1 MEEDA
6 ILNKIPEAQR
16 NIWLIAA
23 IPTAM
28 AMLTASPLWA
38 IPALCLAAILYYIVC
53 EAAADG
59 MACLLPRWLLWLEW
73 GFLLLEVGKTANF
86 IAGCWPKGNAMLF
99 GLVLITLA
107 GMAARQG
114 AAAVGGA
121 VHGLGWMIAGVMA
134 IILVTVAVE
143 GSEHQKVGSWISSFP
158 VLSSAMLPLCA
169 LFLPGATLSGSK
181 RLWSGIFLGTIF
193 VLYCASGC
201 ASGGVGGI
209 PLLYAIKG
217 LELFGIF
224 RRFEA
229 LASCLLTVG
238 LFLILTLFFCS
249 ASEIAEK
256 IDPNRWLSIIFYPG
270 SVFIFFFAPSIPD
283 AVVLYGSTIFWGILP
298 VLTLLVVPPETR
310 EKSLEKSK
318 KRC

>member
-1 MEEDA
+1 MEGDA
-6 ILNKIPEAQR
+6 ILNTIPEAQR

-23 IPTAM
+23 IPTSM

-38 IPALCLAAILYYIVC
+38 IPALCLASILYYIVC
-53 EAAADG
+53 ETAADG

-73 GFLLLEVGKTANF
+73 GFLLLAVGKTANL
-86 IAGCWPKGNAMLF
+86 IAGCWPNGNTVLF
-99 GLVLITLA
+99 GLILITLA

-121 VHGLGWMIAGVMA
+121 VRGLGWLIVGVMS
-134 IILVTVAVE
+134 IILAAVAVE
-143 GSEHQKVGSWISSFP
+143 GSEYQDVGSWISSFP

-169 LFLPGATLSGSK
+169 LFLPGATPSGSK
-181 RLWSGIFLGTIF
+181 RLWSGIFIGTIF
-193 VLYCASGC
+193 VLYCASGG
-201 ASGGVGGI
+201 AGEI

-249 ASEIAEK
+249 ASEIAVK
-256 IDPNRWLSIIFYPG
+256 IDTNRWLTTIFYPG
-270 SVFIFFFAPSIPD
+270 SVFVFFLAPSISD
-283 AVVLYGSTIFWGILP
+283 VVVLYGSTIFWGILP
-298 VLTLLVVPPETR
+298 VLVLLVVPPETH

-318 KRC
+318 KKC